1 MILTPEERTAL
12 IAELKAQQDKL
23 RDTPRENDNLATLIG
38 ALPSMRLVLAWP
50 KLKIGVPVEP
60 IEIADNLTA
69 IQKLWSGVTVDLEEA
84 AVIAR
89 IPITLIEQHVR
100 EAQAFCWVWPDG
112 TNSENAVKLAK
123 TTITRL
129 AKGNEKGR

>member
-1 MILTPEERTAL
+1 M

-23 RDTPRENDNLATLIG
+23 KETPRENDNLASLIG

-50 KLKIGVPVEP
+50 KLRIGVPIKP
-60 IEIADNLTA
+60 IELPDTLT
-69 IQKLWSGVTVDLEEA
+69 ILQRLWSGVTVDLEDA

-89 IPITLIEQHVR
+89 IPFTLVEQHIR

-123 TTITRL
+123 TTISRL